1 MRLEQLTY
9 LTEVA
14 RYGTV
19 TKAAEALCVSQPNIT
34 TALKGLEQEL
44 GLRLFERSKSGMTLT
59 ESGKDACELASDIL
73 EKVQQLRLLQGRLS
87 QHAQIV
93 LKIATIPSLNNSV
106 MGELLH
112 AYQRHYPSSIIYNTE
127 GSSAKVMQEVINGN
141 VDIGFV
147 SMRRQT
153 TPSHDLTFRKVCD
166 TYPYVCLG
174 QDLAGRFT
182 SPLELQELNNIPF
195 FSQNPDYICHTE
207 LLNRLKQDRQH
218 SNVIFYSSSHS
229 AIKAM
234 VKANQGAA
242 IFSSVALAGDEDVS
256 SGKIVPF
263 SVADYCAPS
272 TLYVVYRKNYPYSAE
287 VREFIPIAQERI
299 LELLKASFPEN
310 PGESPMHPPQDGG

>member
-14 RYGTV
+14 QCGTI
-19 TKAAEALCVSQPNIT
+19 TKAAERLNISQPNIT
-34 TALKGLEQEL
+34 TALKGLESEL
-44 GLRLFERSKSGMTLT
+44 GVRLFDRSKNGMTLT
-59 ESGKDACELASDIL
+59 QSGEDACKIAFEIL
-73 EKVQQLRLLQGRLS
+73 ERVQQLRLMKGQLS
-87 QHAQIV
+87 VYTQIS

-106 MGELLH
+106 MSEWMH
-112 AYQRHYPSSIIYNTE
+112 AYQKRYPASIIYNTE
-127 GSSAKVMQEVINGN
+127 GSSAKVMQEVLNGN

-147 SMRRQT
+147 SMRKQIDSLR
-153 TPSHDLTFRKVCD
+153 DLTFQKICD

-174 QDLAGRFT
+174 SDLAESLISPIQIQDLHDF
-182 SPLELQELNNIPF
+182 PF

-207 LLNRLKQDRQH
+207 LLNRLKHDKKH

-242 IFSSVALAGDEDVS
+242 IFSSVALAGDDDVA

-263 SVADYCAPS
+263 RVTDYYAPS
-272 TLYVVYRKNYPYSAE
+272 TLYVVYRKNYPCLAE
-287 VREFIPIAQERI
+287 VQEFIRIAKDRI
-299 LELLKASFPEN
+299 LELLEDYFPDN
-310 PGESPMHPPQDGG
+310 L